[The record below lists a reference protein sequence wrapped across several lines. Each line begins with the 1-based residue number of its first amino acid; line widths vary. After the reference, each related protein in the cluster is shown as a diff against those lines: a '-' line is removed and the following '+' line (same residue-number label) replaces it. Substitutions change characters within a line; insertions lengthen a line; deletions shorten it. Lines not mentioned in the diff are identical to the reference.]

1 MQKKMCFI
9 MGFFIL
15 AFPLLAQSFDCNK
28 PDFGTRIEELN
39 KDGYFVKYMEK
50 AGISYYNYTGPCR
63 MEVHD
68 RFTPSISYAFI
79 DNQLYARLVKIPE
92 NEGRTE
98 DIRDRME
105 KYVSKQ
111 VGTQPYSMKQDGDWW
126 VYQWFN
132 EKDNIKFKVKVHS
145 KTNECIGAFYYEPL
159 RAKLKLINDDD
170 DPVSLRH

>member
-68 RFTPSISYAFI
+68 RFTASISYAFI
-79 DNQLYARLVKIPE
+79 DNQFYARLVKIPE

-111 VGTQPYSMKQDGDWW
+111 IGTQPYLS
-126 VYQWFN
+126 
-132 EKDNIKFKVKVHS
+132 
-145 KTNECIGAFYYEPL
+145 
-159 RAKLKLINDDD
+159 LI
-170 DPVSLRH
+170 HI